1 MVSLLVV
8 SDSVTLWTV
17 ARHVPL
23 SMEFLR
29 QKYWSGLLFPHPN
42 PGMET
47 ASPMIGAMKSKRFFL
62 SM

>member
-1 MVSLLVV
+1 MSG
-8 SDSVTLWTV
+8 SVTLWTV

-29 QKYWSGLLFPHPN
+29 QKYWSGLLFPHPD